1 MKTKADSKSLRK
13 KFIKYLLPSV
23 SAMWVFSLYTM
34 VDGIFVSRGVGP
46 LGLAAVNISMPLVNL
61 IFALSMLFST
71 GTSTIIAISLGEGNL
86 KKANQIF
93 TFTISFITI
102 MSFAL
107 MALILFNLD
116 YVATLLGATPSIINY
131 VKEYLSI
138 IIFFNGFFIV
148 SYSLE
153 VIVKTDGKPHLAI
166 VGVSL
171 SALLN
176 IVLDYIFV
184 MKLHLGVAGAAYA
197 TGISQ
202 VASTILFLAYFFGKN
217 SRLKFTKFKFDFSIL
232 KRILCIGFPD
242 SITELSAGLVLFLFN
257 QTILGIVGEQGIIT
271 FGIIAY
277 VNTLVLMTMVGIT
290 QGMQPLVSFYYGKK
304 EEHNI
309 SSIFS
314 MSFKTIIGS
323 SIFIFILSFIAAPM
337 IVGIFLGDNSELIA
351 YSIKT
356 FRIYSFSFLILGFNV
371 LLSGYFAAL
380 EKPVFATIISLARG
394 LFFISISLFVLPN
407 IFGEFGIW
415 ISALI
420 SEAICLVVS
429 FFIYKV
435 AFKEDLFEIKTDDL
449 DEKLESSTI

>member
-1 MKTKADSKSLRK
+1 
-13 KFIKYLLPSV
+13 
-23 SAMWVFSLYTM
+23 
-34 VDGIFVSRGVGP
+34 
-46 LGLAAVNISMPLVNL
+46 
-61 IFALSMLFST
+61 
-71 GTSTIIAISLGEGNL
+71 
-86 KKANQIF
+86 
-93 TFTISFITI
+93 
-102 MSFAL
+102 
-107 MALILFNLD
+107 
-116 YVATLLGATPSIINY
+116 
-131 VKEYLSI
+131 
-138 IIFFNGFFIV
+138 
-148 SYSLE
+148 
-153 VIVKTDGKPHLAI
+153 
-166 VGVSL
+166 
-171 SALLN
+171 
-176 IVLDYIFV
+176 
-184 MKLHLGVAGAAYA
+184 
-197 TGISQ
+197 
-202 VASTILFLAYFFGKN
+202 
-217 SRLKFTKFKFDFSIL
+217 
-232 KRILCIGFPD
+232 
-242 SITELSAGLVLFLFN
+242 
-257 QTILGIVGEQGIIT
+257 
-271 FGIIAY
+271 
-277 VNTLVLMTMVGIT
+277 MTMVGIT

-420 SEAICLVVS
+420 SESLCLVVS